1 MQLLFI
7 NCWCYLINTSFT
19 CRFRLVY
26 IILTI
31 SSFNVAICLCHS
43 IIYVRISRCNFFS
56 SNVLRLSDCCFTF
69 IRFRSNCFFRI
80 IFSCCCWLNRF
91 NFSNFCIFSR
101 FNFRICMCCIYCCIS
116 SRFSVWTCCF
126 AAAFLLLLNR
136 Y

>member
-7 NCWCYLINTSFT
+7 NCWCYLIDTSFT

-91 NFSNFCIFSR
+91 NFSNFCILAASTSAFVCAASIAASAVV
-101 FNFRICMCCIYCCIS
+101 FQFGLVVLQLFFFCC
-116 SRFSVWTCCF
+116 
-126 AAAFLLLLNR
+126 
-136 Y
+136 